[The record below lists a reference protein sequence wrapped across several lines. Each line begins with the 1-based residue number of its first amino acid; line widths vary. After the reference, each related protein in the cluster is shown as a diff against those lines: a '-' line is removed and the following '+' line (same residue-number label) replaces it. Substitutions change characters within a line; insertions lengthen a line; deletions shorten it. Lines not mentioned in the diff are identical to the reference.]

1 MMLLVY
7 AMNAMNRLLFAT
19 INNQDGVVC
28 YLNEAL
34 TIVSRA
40 CNFVVVNLR
49 YKINDANHL
58 SELLCL
64 KYD

>member
-1 MMLLVY
+1 MLLVY
-7 AMNAMNRLLFAT
+7 AMNAMNKLVLAI
-19 INNQDGVVC
+19 INNSQDGVAC
-28 YLNEAL
+28 CLNKAL
-34 TIVSRA
+34 TIVSWA